1 MSSLSSL
8 IGVSRGAGTGIFIA
22 VVDQHVLLLADGAQ
36 TQIVE
41 LKRRQNQDI
50 DRRQHCGTNEV

>member
-8 IGVSRGAGTGIFIA
+8 IGVPRGSGTGIFIA

-50 DRRQHCGTNEV
+50 DRRQHCGTYEV

>member
-8 IGVSRGAGTGIFIA
+8 IGVSRGAGTGIFVA
-22 VVDQHVLLLADGAQ
+22 VVDQHVLLLADGGPQ

-41 LKRRQNQDI
+41 LKRRI
-50 DRRQHCGTNEV
+50 KIL